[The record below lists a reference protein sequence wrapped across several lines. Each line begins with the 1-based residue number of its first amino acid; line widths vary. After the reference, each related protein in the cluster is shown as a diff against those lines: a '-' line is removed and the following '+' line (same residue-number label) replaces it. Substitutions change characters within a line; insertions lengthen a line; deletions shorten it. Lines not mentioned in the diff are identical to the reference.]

1 MNSAY
6 FAGQAVPIEIAAA
19 QGLDG
24 QFIFVWPDEDIV
36 VVVLTQYSHA
46 VEQGYQFNLSGIP
59 LNYPD
64 TCTARNNCPGAS
76 GTPVPSFGHLG
87 LVERVAQLVDAR

>member
-1 MNSAY
+1 MIPVRQPPGTARK
-6 FAGQAVPIEIAAA
+6 APP
-19 QGLDG
+19 LDLKRSVVNIR
-24 QFIFVWPDEDIV
+24 QKL

-64 TCTARNNCPGAS
+64 NCTARNNCPGAS